1 MNDTRKLYALVF
13 THAIGQP
20 HFDRLLYAD
29 IEDTLSYKGHFKKY
43 LIKLAYVLQSEATL
57 KIVLIAVGV
66 NILYE
71 RCLNF

>member
-1 MNDTRKLYALVF
+1 MSDSRRLYALIF
-13 THAIGQP
+13 THCIKHP
-20 HFDRLLYAD
+20 HFDDLLYA
-29 IEDTLSYKGHFKKY
+29 ESRDTLSYKGYVKKY